1 MKTALAILAVVAA
14 AYTALTLWVCRKLD
28 IL

>member
-1 MKTALAILAVVAA
+1 MKTAIAILAVVAA
-14 AYTALTLWVCRKLD
+14 AYTALTLWVCRKVE